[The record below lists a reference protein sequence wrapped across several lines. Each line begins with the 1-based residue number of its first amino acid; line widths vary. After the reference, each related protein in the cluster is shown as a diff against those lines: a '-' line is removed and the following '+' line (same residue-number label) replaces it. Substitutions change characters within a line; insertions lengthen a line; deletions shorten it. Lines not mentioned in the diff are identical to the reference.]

1 MNCPSCGRALAAGA
15 PKCVFCGDGT
25 KFKPREQLSIPK
37 GTIPGRRKS
46 SMPWGR
52 ILLLLVLAGG
62 VAAAFL
68 HPGLNA
74 WIREQMSRF

>member
-1 MNCPSCGRALAAGA
+1 MNCPSCGRTLAAGA
-15 PKCVFCGDGT
+15 KKCVFCGDGT
-25 KFKPREQLSIPK
+25 KFKPREQLTVPK
-37 GTIPGRRKS
+37 GSTKKPSGS
-46 SMPWGR
+46 FPWGR
-52 ILLLLVLAGG
+52 VLLLLILAGG